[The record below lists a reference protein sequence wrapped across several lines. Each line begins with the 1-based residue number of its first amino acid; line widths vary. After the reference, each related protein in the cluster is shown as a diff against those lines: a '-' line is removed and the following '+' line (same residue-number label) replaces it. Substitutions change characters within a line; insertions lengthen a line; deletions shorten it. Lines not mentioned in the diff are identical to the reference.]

1 MDKTYLMTRSVAQL
15 KLLAKQSGKSGYSK
29 LRKHE
34 LVDLL
39 LKRSLECAKMNRV
52 DLFAYARKLG
62 VDVYKS
68 TSEICNQIG
77 RRQPSPVRQPRRQ
90 PSPVRRP
97 SPVRQ
102 PRRQPS
108 PRQPSPVR
116 QPRRQPSPRQPSPV
130 RRPSP
135 VRQPS
140 PSQKHGIY
148 MLMGNQTVATFFQ
161 YCSDNGINANE
172 TVVIFPGNTGHHINH
187 TLYSKKSGSGL
198 AQFTSSLYS
207 QNVPTLSLPTVGIRV
222 LSLTDAIPR
231 VCIEAVSDLWR
242 AIGYGMNLALPVRPF
257 TNKYFTRQFRD
268 TYPPIEPS
276 FWGAAAPTPNII
288 LANYYQFELERLDR
302 YLENGSDSM
311 IPIEFKP
318 WYDEGLSNKTNPSA
332 WYQ

>member
-90 PSPVRRP
+90 PSPRQPSPVRRP
-97 SPVRQ
+97 SPV
-102 PRRQPS
+102 
-108 PRQPSPVR
+108 
-116 QPRRQPSPRQPSPV
+116 RQPSPV

-231 VCIEAVSDLWR
+231 VCIEAVLDLWR

>member
-97 SPVRQ
+97 SPV
-102 PRRQPS
+102 
-108 PRQPSPVR
+108 
-116 QPRRQPSPRQPSPV
+116 RQPSPV

-231 VCIEAVSDLWR
+231 VCIEAVLDLWR